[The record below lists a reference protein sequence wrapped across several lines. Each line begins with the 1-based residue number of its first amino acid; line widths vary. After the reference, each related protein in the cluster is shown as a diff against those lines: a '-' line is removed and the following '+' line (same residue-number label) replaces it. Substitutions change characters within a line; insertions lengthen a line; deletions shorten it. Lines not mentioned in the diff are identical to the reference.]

1 MKWHHIVTGLGM
13 LLATQTTAAFYSW
26 QAEQGQADARLLLR
40 GFAIASQKPANPSMY
55 QERDQEALGGLARL
69 IADSR
74 YQQNWGFEFNA
85 YQTYIDKSLLS
96 EQGSLGTVLDVERSG
111 ALEWSLSDDKYA
123 HLAVDRLNA
132 RWSSG
137 RVDISVGR
145 QAINLATTFFFSPND
160 FFAPFSAQAFYRIYK
175 PGVDA
180 VRSELSISELSVV
193 SLIAVQGYQQ
203 QAGSDS
209 AWSDAPESSRNSYL
223 ARYVANVAG
232 FEWGFVAGKV
242 RRTRIQGGS
251 ISGEL
256 VGWLGIR
263 AEGHQLQELDNNNSA
278 HSRYSIG
285 IEHRWQNS
293 LMLQLEQYYHGP
305 GATEVTAYDFSQAYP
320 ARRYQALGLSYEF
333 SPLLSGQLSILR
345 NQIDA
350 SKLYTVNAI
359 YSLTN
364 ESELAMSLSI
374 PDGKQ
379 PVGTSINSEFGAYP
393 KVLNIEIRAYF

>member
-26 QAEQGQADARLLLR
+26 QDKQSQADVRLLLR
-40 GFAIASQKPANPSMY
+40 GFAIASH

-74 YQQNWGFEFNA
+74 YQQNWAFEFNA

-123 HLAVDRLNA
+123 HFAIDRLNA

-160 FFAPFSAQAFYRIYK
+160 FFAPFAAQAFYRIYK

-180 VRSELSISELSVV
+180 VRSEISISELSGL

-223 ARYVANVAG
+223 ARYVTNVAG
-232 FEWGFVAGKV
+232 FEWGIVAGKV

-256 VGWLGIR
+256 FGWLGIR
-263 AEGHQLQELDNNNSA
+263 AEGHQLQELDNNKAN
-278 HSRYSIG
+278 SRYNIG

-305 GATEVTAYDFSQAYP
+305 GTTEVTAYDFSQAYP

-364 ESELAMSLSI
+364 ESELAVSLSV

-379 PVGTSINSEFGAYP
+379 PVETSINSEFGAYP